1 MVVEKFDV
9 VVEKFDV
16 VTCFFSDIVG
26 FSSMAGEMRPVDVM
40 K

>member
-26 FSSMAGEMRPVDVM
+26 FSSMDGKMRPVDVM